1 VFASLE
7 DNQRQIGTAICQPH
21 RHSIAF
27 AIIRRIRLLVFGT
40 RVMNVIVTVS
50 RAERGTYMKTFTIDA
65 DNNICVF
72 TSKKEAAAASQT
84 PFDPFASQSELA
96 DLATDWPM
104 SRLVEIW
111 NSIPGVTAVSKF
123 TNRKVATERIWK
135 AIQGLGT
142 TALASESPAA
152 EPVVVVVE
160 AQPGVAGEVAA
171 AEAEVE
177 AIAEIPEPPANSEP
191 VPAEPVADAGAQVPD
206 VAPVPPDSGTKATR
220 QKKAPKAPKKA
231 AEPKAGG
238 VREGSKTATVI
249 ALLQRPNGATLEEI
263 MAQMGWQKHT
273 VRGFMA
279 GAMKKAGH
287 TVESFKSEKGER
299 TYRINQ

>member
-1 VFASLE
+1 
-7 DNQRQIGTAICQPH
+7 
-21 RHSIAF
+21 
-27 AIIRRIRLLVFGT
+27 
-40 RVMNVIVTVS
+40 
-50 RAERGTYMKTFTIDA
+50 MKTFTIDA
-65 DNNICVF
+65 DNNISVF
-72 TSKKEAAAASQT
+72 TSKQEAAAASAT

-96 DLATDWPM
+96 ELAAEWPM

-135 AIQGLGT
+135 GIQGLGA
-142 TALASESPAA
+142 TALTSESPVT

-160 AQPGVAGEVAA
+160 GQPAVAKEVVA
-171 AEAEVE
+171 AEAEAE

-206 VAPVPPDSGTKATR
+206 VAPVATEPAPKPAR

-231 AEPKAGG
+231 AEPKTAG

-263 MAQMGWQKHT
+263 MSQMGWQKHT

-287 TVESFKSEKGER
+287 TVESFKSERASAPTASTSSSEGLPSSPAR
-299 TYRINQ
+299 LRPRRAFLLLCARRAPRSRATTTLADTPSPPRASQRGPNVAQP

>member
-1 VFASLE
+1 
-7 DNQRQIGTAICQPH
+7 
-21 RHSIAF
+21 
-27 AIIRRIRLLVFGT
+27 
-40 RVMNVIVTVS
+40 MNVIVTVS

-65 DNNICVF
+65 DNNISVF
-72 TSKKEAAAASQT
+72 TSKKEAAVASAT
-84 PFDPFASQSELA
+84 PFDPFTSQSELA

-111 NSIPGVTAVSKF
+111 NSIPGVTAVTKF

-142 TALASESPAA
+142 TALTSESPAA
-152 EPVVVVVE
+152 EPVVVEVTPAEPEVAVVEVGAEQVE
-160 AQPGVAGEVAA
+160 AQ
-171 AEAEVE
+171 
-177 AIAEIPEPPANSEP
+177 AIAVVPEPPANSEP
-191 VPAEPVADAGAQVPD
+191 APAEPVVDAGAEVPEGAT
-206 VAPVPPDSGTKATR
+206 VAPHAPKPAR
-220 QKKAPKAPKKA
+220 QKKAPKTPKKA
-231 AEPKAGG
+231 AEPKTTGM
-238 VREGSKTATVI
+238 REGSKTATVI

-263 MAQMGWQKHT
+263 MSQMGWQKHT

>member
-1 VFASLE
+1 
-7 DNQRQIGTAICQPH
+7 
-21 RHSIAF
+21 
-27 AIIRRIRLLVFGT
+27 
-40 RVMNVIVTVS
+40 
-50 RAERGTYMKTFTIDA
+50 MKTFTIDA
-65 DNNICVF
+65 DNNISVF
-72 TSKKEAAAASQT
+72 TSKKEAAAASAT

-96 DLATDWPM
+96 DLAAEWPM

-135 AIQGLGT
+135 AIQGLGA
-142 TALASESPAA
+142 TAPKSEPVVA

-160 AQPGVAGEVAA
+160 AQPAVAEEVGA
-171 AEAEVE
+171 AEAEGQ
-177 AIAEIPEPPANSEP
+177 AIAEVPEPPSNSEP
-191 VPAEPVADAGAQVPD
+191 APAETVADAGAEVPEG
-206 VAPVPPDSGTKATR
+206 APVPPDSGTKATQ

-231 AEPKAGG
+231 AEPKAAG

-249 ALLQRPNGATLEEI
+249 ALLQRPSGATLEEI
-263 MAQMGWQKHT
+263 MSQMGWQKHT

-287 TVESFKSEKGER
+287 TVESFKSETGER